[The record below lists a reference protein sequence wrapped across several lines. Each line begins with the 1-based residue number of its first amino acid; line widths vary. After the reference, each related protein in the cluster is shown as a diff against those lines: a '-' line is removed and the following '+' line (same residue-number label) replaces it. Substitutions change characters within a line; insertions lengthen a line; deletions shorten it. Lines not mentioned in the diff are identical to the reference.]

1 VANGLTAFVKASIV
15 SFFGEKD
22 LLSQKMY
29 IFLLM
34 LTVATALGFQ
44 SWRTI
49 YNNFAVE
56 VVGLDGFQNG
66 VVQSFREVPGF
77 LALLIIYILLV
88 IKENRLAA
96 LCVLIMG
103 VGVSLTGML
112 PTFYGLLFTTVLL
125 SFGFHYFET
134 LNQSLTLQYFDTK
147 TAPLVFGRLRSLS
160 SASNLV
166 VGALVFVLVGL
177 VSYHAI
183 LLIFGL
189 MVIAIASVCLLMKP
203 SDKNIPLQKKGI
215 VLKRRYGIYYALTF
229 LAGARRQVF
238 VAFAVFLM
246 VKNFHFSIQ
255 MITVLFVLNNLIN
268 YFLSP
273 LIGRAINR
281 FGERKVLSAEYFSL
295 VFIFITYA
303 YTSSAI
309 VVGIMYILDHIFFN
323 FSIAIR
329 TYFQKIGLAEDIAPT
344 MAVGFTINHIAA
356 VVIPIT
362 GGWLWLID
370 YRIPF
375 IVGAAL
381 SLVSLGLT
389 QLIKL
394 PSSVP
399 DQQ

>member
-1 VANGLTAFVKASIV
+1 MANGLTAFVKASIV